1 MDAKVKKSLIRS
13 FFCAALLFV
22 GTIILSYV
30 LGVFNQQSKKDIY
43 LTIGGFAFEFLLA
56 GLITGGWSSRSIKE
70 WTWLRYAATVFFIFA
85 IPIQLLS
92 FVLVILLHAISASIK
107 PLADW
112 YSHTLQT
119 GGYPAV
125 ALMMAVESSLFPL
138 PSEIVIPPAAH
149 WAHTGQIPL
158 TLWGIVLAGTIG
170 SWLGATVMYWAS
182 RLAGRPLVLHF
193 GKYFFISAEKVAGA
207 ERWSAHYGAM
217 GIFISRLLPV
227 VRHLIG
233 IPAGIVRMNYWIFS
247 LYTLLGSA
255 IWCGVLCWLG
265 VKMGE
270 DKDLMELKYKH
281 VTLWLAGAMLVLGGL
296 YYFFVHR
303 HMAAGKAAS
312 KNSIKK

>member
-1 MDAKVKKSLIRS
+1 MHQIIQSLS
-13 FFCAALLFV
+13 
-22 GTIILSYV
+22 
-30 LGVFNQQSKKDIY
+30 
-43 LTIGGFAFEFLLA
+43 
-56 GLITGGWSSRSIKE
+56 
-70 WTWLRYAATVFFIFA
+70 
-85 IPIQLLS
+85 
-92 FVLVILLHAISASIK
+92 
-107 PLADW
+107 DW
-112 YSHTLQT
+112 YNHALQT

-138 PSEIVIPPAAH
+138 PSELVIPPAAH

-170 SWLGATVMYWAS
+170 SWFGATVMYWAS

-193 GKYFFISAEKVAGA
+193 GKYCFISAEKVAGA

-303 HMAAGKAAS
+303 HMAAGKAVS
-312 KNSIKK
+312 ENSIKK